1 MSFFK
6 GPDGTIQFSGL
17 AFFLYLIVALFTA
30 GGAVGASWLA
40 NRALLNKH
48 EIILADIKVK
58 VSEMGCDVDKLG
70 ERLTKHEMGYS
81 GDQERQDSL
90 KRRLDRMESLVL
102 DVKVIVQRSAGV
114 GEQAAKVGA
123 ATRVDQIKREL
134 RETPIRTDGGL
145 SDRSRGLS
153 K

>member
-17 AFFLYLIVALFTA
+17 AFLLSLIVALFTA

-40 NRALLNKH
+40 NRALLSKH
-48 EIILADIKVK
+48 EIILSDIKVK
-58 VSEMGCDVDKLG
+58 VAEMGCDVDKLG

-90 KRRLDRMESLVL
+90 KRRLDRMEDLVL
-102 DVKVIVQRSAGV
+102 DVKGIVQKSAGV
-114 GEQAAKVGA
+114 GERAAKVGA
-123 ATRVDQIKREL
+123 ASRANQIRLQEKEPRS
-134 RETPIRTDGGL
+134 RTDGGL
-145 SDRSRGLS
+145 DKREMNR
-153 K
+153 

>member
-17 AFFLYLIVALFTA
+17 AFFLSLIVALLTA
-30 GGAVGASWLA
+30 GGAVGTSWLA

-48 EIILADIKVK
+48 EVILESVKAKVADI
-58 VSEMGCDVDKLG
+58 GCDVNKIDD
-70 ERLTKHEMGYS
+70 RLTKHEMGYS

-102 DVKVIVQRSAGV
+102 DVKGIVQRSAGV
-114 GEQAAKVGA
+114 GERAAKVGT
-123 ATRVDQIKREL
+123 ATRANQIRLQEKEPRS
-134 RETPIRTDGGL
+134 RTDGGL
-145 SDRSRGLS
+145 DKREMNR
-153 K
+153 